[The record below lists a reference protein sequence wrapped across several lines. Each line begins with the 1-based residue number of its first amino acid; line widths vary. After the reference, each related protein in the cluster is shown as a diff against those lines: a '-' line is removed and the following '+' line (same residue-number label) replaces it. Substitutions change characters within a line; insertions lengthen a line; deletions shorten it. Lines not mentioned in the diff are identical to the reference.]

1 MNLRLISVFVLAA
14 LPLPPLALAEDAP
27 SFTSPLLLVPR
38 VDSVERAGQFQSAR
52 FELQADGSWRLKG
65 VEAVNSPRLQPVKVA
80 QIEVVKTTSFPV
92 SVYLRASGFQQLC
105 GYDGRARV
113 HQRHTNGR
121 FEVAISVR
129 HTDLATEQLAAA
141 GTLVCPAVAR
151 AFKMTI
157 PLPVYGLA
165 AGTHAFTVNG
175 VTGSFT
181 LDRANRL
188 EGDCDAGEEA
198 ELSFCR

>member
-1 MNLRLISVFVLAA
+1 MNLRLISALVCAA
-14 LPLPPLALAEDAP
+14 LPLPQVALAGEAP
-27 SFTSPLLLVPR
+27 SFSSPLLLIPR

-52 FELQADGSWRLKG
+52 FELQADGSWRLAA
-65 VEAVNSPRLQPVKVA
+65 VESVTSPRLQPVKVA
-80 QIEVVKTTSFPV
+80 QVEVVKTSSFPV

-105 GYDGRARV
+105 GYDGPARV
-113 HQRHTNGR
+113 HQRSVNGR

-129 HTDLATEQLAAA
+129 HTDLATEQLAAF

-165 AGTHAFTVNG
+165 AGTHTFAVNG

-181 LDRANRL
+181 LDRENRL
-188 EGDCDAGEEA
+188 EGDCDAGQEA
-198 ELSFCR
+198 ELRFCR